1 MPRVIG
7 SSVYWVQL
15 SDSSLT
21 EALLTLPGTRDSG
34 QEDGRIEI
42 RVSVWDTDTEGTE
55 TVRLEVGTMA
65 SPAFSSDEGEIVE
78 ATPLPRAERNGD
90 VDRTARHRARLPSR
104 TPDDDLPSR
113 APVDGVRRRSRSPR
127 GWKRPRDDPRD
138 HRDRRDT
145 RQFHVHYE
153 GNPREDRRQYR
164 DLDRPVSRGSDRY
177 DGRPNTDHASH
188 EPPSRAAPAHRGNAR
203 NGIGYDRSHDRDR
216 GQDGYPDK
224 RARTRSRSPRG
235 RFDKGRRDRGRNGAG
250 LVPNEDKYSA
260 QAERRSQDGSFSRR
274 DPPGGAPYSS
284 KRDAKTD
291 KGATVE
297 RGIDGLAISQTR

>member
-1 MPRVIG
+1 VE
-7 SSVYWVQL
+7 SAL
-15 SDSSLT
+15 S
-21 EALLTLPGTRDSG
+21 GTRREQS
-34 QEDGRIEI
+34 
-42 RVSVWDTDTEGTE
+42 GTE
-55 TVRLEVGTMA
+55 TVHLEVGTMA
-65 SPAFSSDEGEIVE
+65 SPALSSDEGEIVE
-78 ATPLPRAERNGD
+78 ATPLPRSEQNGD

-113 APVDGVRRRSRSPR
+113 GPADGPRRRSRSPR
-127 GWKRPRDDPRD
+127 GWKRPRDD

-145 RQFHVHYE
+145 RQFRVHYE
-153 GNPREDRRQYR
+153 GGGAREDRRQYR

-177 DGRPNTDHASH
+177 DDRPNPHNASH
-188 EPPSRAAPAHRGNAR
+188 DQPPRAGGHRGDAR
-203 NGIGYDRSHDRDR
+203 NGIGYDRSFDRER

-274 DPPGGAPYSS
+274 ATPVGAPDSFR
-284 KRDAKTD
+284 RDAKTD

-297 RGIDGLAISQTR
+297 RGINDLAISRTR